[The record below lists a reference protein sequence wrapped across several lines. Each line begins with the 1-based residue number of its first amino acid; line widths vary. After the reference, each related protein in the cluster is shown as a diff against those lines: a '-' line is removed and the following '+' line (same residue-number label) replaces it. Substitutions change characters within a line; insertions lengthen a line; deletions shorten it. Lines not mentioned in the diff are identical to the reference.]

1 MWCRPPGWQSWRTSS
16 CTGGQACLAVAC
28 LARHTLACGRVCRH
42 HPPSARLCCSVRYGV
57 RGTLVHDN
65 TGNMLPCRLTCAH
78 RSNHHK
84 FPSDVD
90 RLVFPPLPACL
101 PASIIY
107 GVLRCCLPRVG
118 SDPQSQ

>member
-1 MWCRPPGWQSWRTSS
+1 MLPRPP
-16 CTGGQACLAVAC
+16 
-28 LARHTLACGRVCRH
+28 
-42 HPPSARLCCSVRYGV
+42 
-57 RGTLVHDN
+57 
-65 TGNMLPCRLTCAH
+65 TCFY